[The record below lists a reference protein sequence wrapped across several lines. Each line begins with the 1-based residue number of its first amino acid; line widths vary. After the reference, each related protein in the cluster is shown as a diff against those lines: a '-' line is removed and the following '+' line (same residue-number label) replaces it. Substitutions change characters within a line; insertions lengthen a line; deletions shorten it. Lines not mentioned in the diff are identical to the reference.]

1 MVVESS
7 DVAAEISPT
16 VVFINDIEVNHMS
29 MIYIMKYF
37 TIVAKILC
45 LVLGITRASL
55 GTPSYGYV
63 IVLITSPSM
72 VV

>member
-37 TIVAKILC
+37 TIVFVKTISHFISNHYL
-45 LVLGITRASL
+45 LNDMLKTWSE
-55 GTPSYGYV
+55 TD
-63 IVLITSPSM
+63 
-72 VV
+72 